1 MSRHPRTLSVCLYT
15 DVAPPGIGGA
25 QTVLDCL
32 ARRLMALGHR
42 PIVVAP
48 PARSAGD
55 DRSLGYPMHR
65 HRRQVSKRLGTR
77 LVLPRLLL
85 LHRRHRFDLVH
96 CHAAYPQAHV
106 AATFQRLTGVP
117 FVVRPH
123 GSDILPDDAIRS
135 VARLDRRM
143 RRAIALA
150 AAVIA
155 QGDYLK
161 GVIADAGVD
170 PGRIHVI
177 NNGVEVAAFRTAAF
191 AAHPR
196 PYILGLGGLVPHKG
210 FDLLI
215 RGYASLPPGRPDL
228 LIAGDGPER
237 DRLRGLADALG
248 VGPQVV
254 LLGPVVGEQKVGLYR
269 SAEFFV
275 CPSRREPFAN
285 VILEAMAAGRP
296 VVATDVGGNGEL
308 VRHGVTGLLCEPEAP
323 PALAAAMQRL
333 VEGPALR
340 TACAAAATR
349 AVVAYDWSAVADR
362 YIDLYREVVAGG
374 RAAGLRGGV
383 AA

>member
-1 MSRHPRTLSVCLYT
+1 MSMDPRTLSVCLYT

-32 ARRLMALGHR
+32 ARRLLALGHR

-48 PARSAGD
+48 PARAAGD
-55 DRSLGYPMHR
+55 DRALGYPVHR

-85 LHRRHRFDLVH
+85 LHRRHSFDLVH

-106 AATFQRLTGVP
+106 ARTFQRLTGVP

-123 GSDILPDDAIRS
+123 GSDILPDDAIRRIP
-135 VARLDRRM
+135 RLERRM
-143 RRAIALA
+143 RRAIAAA

-155 QGDYLK
+155 QGDYLRE
-161 GVIADAGVD
+161 VIEAAGVD
-170 PGRIHVI
+170 PGRVHVI
-177 NNGVEVAAFRTAAF
+177 NNGVEVAAFRTAAP

-210 FDLLI
+210 FDLLV

-237 DRLRGLADALG
+237 DRLRSLADALG
-248 VGPQVV
+248 VGPQVS
-254 LLGPVVGEQKVGLYR
+254 LLGPVVGQQKVGLYR

-296 VVATDVGGNGEL
+296 VVATDVGGNREL

-333 VEGPALR
+333 VESPALR
-340 TACAAAATR
+340 TACAVAASR

-362 YIDLYREVVAGG
+362 YIDLSREGVASG
-374 RAAGLRGGV
+374 RAAGMRGSV

>member
-1 MSRHPRTLSVCLYT
+1 MSGDSRTLSVCLYT

-32 ARRLMALGHR
+32 ARRLVALGHR
-42 PIVVAP
+42 PVVVAP
-48 PARSAGD
+48 PARAAGD
-55 DRSLGYPMHR
+55 DRALGYPIHR

-106 AATFQRLTGVP
+106 AATFERLAGVP

-123 GSDILPDDAIRS
+123 GSDILPDDAIRR
-135 VARLDRRM
+135 VPRLERRM
-143 RRAIALA
+143 CRAIAAA

-155 QGDYLK
+155 QGDYLRD
-161 GVIADAGVD
+161 VITAAGVD
-170 PGRIHVI
+170 PERIRVI
-177 NNGVEVAAFRTAAF
+177 NNGVEVAAFGTASP

-210 FDLLI
+210 FDLLV

-228 LIAGDGPER
+228 LIAGDGPEH

-254 LLGPVVGEQKVGLYR
+254 LLGPVVGAGKVSLYR

-296 VVATDVGGNGEL
+296 VVATDVGGNREL
-308 VRHGVTGLLCEPEAP
+308 VRHGVTGLLCPSESP

-333 VEGPALR
+333 VESPALR
-340 TACAAAATR
+340 DSLAAAAAR
-349 AVVAYDWSAVADR
+349 AAVAYDWSAVADR
-362 YIDLYREVVAGG
+362 YIGLYREIAAAG
-374 RAAGLRGGV
+374 RAAGCRGS
-383 AA
+383 AAA